1 MSVYRRLG
9 GTRMALLILLHP
21 LRVARMFFHGVS
33 EWLRE
38 EWERARGEWAGR
50 VTHAEG
56 IFPYLRILTNVVV
69 RELQT
74 IAILLDVYLGVPVIY
89 STFMQYDEL
98 AHHFGS
104 TSRFALSDLRRT
116 DARIGEIERMAVAAG
131 GRGYDLVI
139 LSDHGM
145 TPSVSYRVRF
155 RETLGTTVQHILDG
169 DAFRTG
175 EMPIRSLASFAE
187 TSEYAEVGPRVVES
201 VAGVTRSRP
210 VRRTL
215 RRLRDWVRSRYGLRE
230 LVLPEKY
237 RVDAK
242 HGVVVTYSSCLAL
255 LYFAQDAARFTLEE
269 IARNAR
275 HAALYDALREHPGIG
290 LIAAL
295 DAHGVHV
302 QSRIGRARI
311 VDGTAEV
318 LDGENPLAPYGTDAL
333 TVGAIES
340 LVRQPNAG
348 DLVLFGAY
356 DGYEIVSFDDQ
367 IGAHG
372 SAGGDQVWPFIIA
385 PESLGIGDARI
396 ENARDIHRVI
406 MKRYAREPVAMDG
419 ALEPDED
426 TPASVV
432 DR

>member
-1 MSVYRRLG
+1 
-9 GTRMALLILLHP
+9 
-21 LRVARMFFHGVS
+21 
-33 EWLRE
+33 
-38 EWERARGEWAGR
+38 

-56 IFPYLRILTNVVV
+56 IFPLLRMFTNVVV

-116 DARIGEIERMAVAAG
+116 DARIKEIERMALAAG
-131 GRGYDLVI
+131 GRGYDLVV

-155 RETLGTTVQHILDG
+155 SETLGTTVQRILDG
-169 DAFRTG
+169 DAFKTG
-175 EMPIRSLASFAE
+175 EMPIQSLASFAHV
-187 TSEYAEVGPRVVES
+187 SEYADVGARVMDS

-215 RRLRDWVRSRYGLRE
+215 RRLGNWVRSRYGLRE

-237 RVDAK
+237 RVDAR

-255 LYFAQDAARFTLEE
+255 LYFADDERRLTLED
-269 IARNAR
+269 IARSAR
-275 HAALYDALREHPGIG
+275 HAVLYDALRGHPGIG

-295 DAHGVHV
+295 DATGVHV
-302 QSRIGRARI
+302 QSRAGRARI
-311 VDGTAEV
+311 TNGVVEV
-318 LDGENPLAPYGTDAL
+318 LEGTNPLDPYGRDSL
-333 TVGAIES
+333 TVGAIEA

-356 DGYEIVSFDDQ
+356 DGYEIISFDDQ
-367 IGAHG
+367 VGAHG
-372 SAGGDQVWPFIIA
+372 SAGGDQVWPFLIA
-385 PESLGIGDARI
+385 PPSLGVETERI
-396 ENARDIHRVI
+396 DNARDIHRVI
-406 MKRYAREPVAMDG
+406 MRRYAREPA
-419 ALEPDED
+419 AAREPELADVE
-426 TPASVV
+426 T
-432 DR
+432 